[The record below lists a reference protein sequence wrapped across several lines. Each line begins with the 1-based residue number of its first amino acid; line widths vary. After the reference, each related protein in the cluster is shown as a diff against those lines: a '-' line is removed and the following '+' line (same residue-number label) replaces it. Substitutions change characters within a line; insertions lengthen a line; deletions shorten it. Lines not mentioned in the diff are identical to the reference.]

1 MVRLM
6 RVVAAVAVTGVFLAA
21 PAAAAE
27 DEYLDQLQDR
37 YRFLTTEQL
46 LTEGYRVC
54 AVTNAGGLAPTAVNM
69 VRDDLD
75 IAIGAAMDI
84 VTAAVG
90 SLC

>member
-1 MVRLM
+1 MVPLM
-6 RVVAAVAVTGVFLAA
+6 RVVTAVAVIGVVLAA

-27 DEYLDQLQDR
+27 DEYLDRLQDR

-54 AVTNAGGLAPTAVNM
+54 AVTNAGGLSLTAVNM

-75 IAIGAAMDI
+75 VSINAALDI
-84 VTAAVG
+84 VTAAVV